1 MARYTSG
8 SRPSSRGSVQVA
20 LVRATSALRAAASAN
35 RGFWASAS
43 LPPAPAKLVYC
54 ETHSTPPTR
63 KVSPS
68 PALIAWKAIRIVW
81 VELAQ
86 NRFTVAAG
94 RWSMPASTAM
104 TRARF
109 DPWAPLGSAQPQ

>member
-1 MARYTSG
+1 M
-8 SRPSSRGSVQVA
+8 
-20 LVRATSALRAAASAN
+20 
-35 RGFWASAS
+35 SAS
-43 LPPAPAKLVYC
+43 LPPAPEKLEYC

-68 PALIAWKAIRIVW
+68 PALMAWNAIRMVW

-94 RWSMPASTAM
+94 RWSRPASTAM

-109 DPWAPLGSAQPQ
+109 EPCLPLGSAQPQ